1 MDSKDADEKQS
12 GQLLAGIE
20 YENLLTALE
29 LALAAQ
35 ASIRAPYTALSAYV
49 DATHDEARGLT
60 LGQLVLE
67 RLEGYPAQ
75 VLSGT
80 LGGELAE
87 VLDNIGK
94 RQLLLKRLD
103 EAAASYRRALELW
116 LGNTALEPGEIR
128 QGSAS
133 IYHQLGMVAQAQRQ
147 WPQAEQYYQQA
158 LAINIEFNDRY
169 EQARTYHQL
178 GRVAEE
184 QRQWLQAEQHYQQA
198 LAIFIEFNDRYRQAG
213 TYHQLGIVAQAQRQW
228 AQAEQYYQQ
237 ALQIR
242 NRIQRPL

>member
-80 LGGELAE
+80 LGVELVSESSTISAN
-87 VLDNIGK
+87 DNSCSSAWTR
-94 RQLLLKRLD
+94 RQ
-103 EAAASYRRALELW
+103 RR
-116 LGNTALEPGEIR
+116 TA
-128 QGSAS
+128 
-133 IYHQLGMVAQAQRQ
+133 
-147 WPQAEQYYQQA
+147 
-158 LAINIEFNDRY
+158 
-169 EQARTYHQL
+169 
-178 GRVAEE
+178 GR
-184 QRQWLQAEQHYQQA
+184 W
-198 LAIFIEFNDRYRQAG
+198 NSC
-213 TYHQLGIVAQAQRQW
+213 
-228 AQAEQYYQQ
+228 
-237 ALQIR
+237 
-242 NRIQRPL
+242 